1 MKTNEYRNLKALCA
15 ATILLLPISASAN
28 PFDKGDPR
36 IGKVLVEKSCVSCHV
51 SISGGDGSEL
61 YRRPDRIVKTPSQ
74 LLSRIRVCNTNANAG
89 WFPEDELHV
98 AAYLNQT
105 YYHFK

>member
-1 MKTNEYRNLKALCA
+1 MLCA
-15 ATILLLPISASAN
+15 AAFLTLPVSAVAN
-28 PFDKGDPR
+28 PFAKGDAK
-36 IGKVLVEKSCVSCHV
+36 IGKVLVEKSCISCHV

-61 YRRPDRIVKTPSQ
+61 YRRPNRIVKTPSQ
-74 LLSRIRVCNTNANAG
+74 LLSRIRVCNTNTNAG
-89 WFPEDELHV
+89 WFPEEEMHV